1 MSNTNTNAK
10 SATDGSKSNGNPTN
24 HSGNSTNHSL
34 LPLCDSPCDDV
45 THWICKLSKETDR
58 DE

>member
-10 SATDGSKSNGNPTN
+10 SATDGSKSN
-24 HSGNSTNHSL
+24 GNSTNHSL

-45 THWICKLSKETDR
+45 THWICKLSKEN
-58 DE
+58 EV